1 MSPYVTAASGV
12 RTLATVAG
20 SSRGSGVPSWRQ
32 PYTRRPQRS
41 EYLLISRPIS
51 LFDTQ
56 KANILMSNDTPPR
69 ACLADFGFMTIVL
82 DPGHPLSCST
92 TLGGGTLAFMSPELL
107 APQEFGAKKLKP
119 TPEADVYAFGLV
131 IFQVC
136 EHRREHGLGAHITQV
151 LTGESPFRDFGPM
164 GHIFPVIQGMRPP
177 KPNNAPSIG
186 LSDLL
191 WAFVQRCWNGN
202 MKLRPKV
209 DEVVACLSQANANWE
224 GVMPCCVQAVHSAA
238 SSSQEMESDLEKY
251 REFDILIVPWYL
263 RSSNCTG
270 RLLEGPQVI
279 GPENTTNPQVAPSLS
294 QPSPPSTSCTEL
306 LRVPQV
312 TAPVA
317 KPRVP
322 TSPADELHYPHLDQ
336 THKPPR
342 SRLPQ
347 KRWTSFK
354 SLKQRFR
361 RFFGLP
367 PRP

>member
-1 MSPYVTAASGV
+1 MRCHQYRESG
-12 RTLATVAG
+12 
-20 SSRGSGVPSWRQ
+20 
-32 PYTRRPQRS
+32 
-41 EYLLISRPIS
+41 RPIYCGIMRYNS
-51 LFDTQ
+51 RLRNW
-56 KANILMSNDTPPR
+56 KADDRLQFFYR
-69 ACLADFGFMTIVL
+69 GAIV
-82 DPGHPLSCST
+82 CRT
-92 TLGGGTLAFMSPELL
+92 
-107 APQEFGAKKLKP
+107 
-119 TPEADVYAFGLV
+119 
-131 IFQVC
+131 
-136 EHRREHGLGAHITQV
+136 
-151 LTGESPFRDFGPM
+151 
-164 GHIFPVIQGMRPP
+164 FP
-177 KPNNAPSIG
+177 
-186 LSDLL
+186 DLL
-191 WAFVQRCWNGN
+191 
-202 MKLRPKV
+202 M
-209 DEVVACLSQANANWE
+209 NANWE